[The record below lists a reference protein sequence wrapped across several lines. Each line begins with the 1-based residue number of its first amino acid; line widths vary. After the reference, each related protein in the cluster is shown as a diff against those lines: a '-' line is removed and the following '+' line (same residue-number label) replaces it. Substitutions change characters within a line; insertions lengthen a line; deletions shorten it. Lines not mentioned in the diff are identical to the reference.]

1 VVGGSQQEDGGHSE
15 VAPVVAGLALADAEY
30 LGSALR
36 ADALDRR
43 TLVLQGDLLWTLD
56 LNLLLTL
63 HAVCLCHSPDP
74 PLYNNICADAITY
87 LSVCQYP
94 PAKFL
99 TRSATERRKSPLIPD
114 HDYAT

>member
-1 VVGGSQQEDGGHSE
+1 

-36 ADALDRR
+36 ADTLDRR
-43 TLVLQGDLLWTLD
+43 TLVLQGDLPWILD

-74 PLYNNICADAITY
+74 PLFIIFALK
-87 LSVCQYP
+87 LSH
-94 PAKFL
+94 
-99 TRSATERRKSPLIPD
+99 T
-114 HDYAT
+114 